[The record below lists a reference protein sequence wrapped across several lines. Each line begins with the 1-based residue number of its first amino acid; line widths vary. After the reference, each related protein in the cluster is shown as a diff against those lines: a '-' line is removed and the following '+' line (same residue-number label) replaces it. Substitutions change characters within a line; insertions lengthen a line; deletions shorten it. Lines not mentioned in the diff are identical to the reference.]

1 MAVKRGA
8 WLPEE
13 MIPVHK
19 SVINELIQVR
29 DINIELS
36 KETNLFVRTFEAL
49 KRNIERVKNKVKV
62 HFER

>member
-1 MAVKRGA
+1 
-8 WLPEE
+8 
-13 MIPVHK
+13 MIQVPK

>member
-13 MIPVHK
+13 MIPVPK